1 MQMQVAQMKLFVREL
16 QLSEQF
22 PKISYIYWDEQLTSL
37 GSYKCDWVNGH
48 KWMA

>member
-1 MQMQVAQMKLFVREL
+1 MKLFVREL

-37 GSYKCDWVNGH
+37 G
-48 KWMA
+48 MASALVWCFLCQ